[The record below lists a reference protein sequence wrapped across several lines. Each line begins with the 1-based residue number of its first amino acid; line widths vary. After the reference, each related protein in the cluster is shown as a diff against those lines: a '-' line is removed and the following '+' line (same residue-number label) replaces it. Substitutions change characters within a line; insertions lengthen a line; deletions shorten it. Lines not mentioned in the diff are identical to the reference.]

1 MFTGIIESLGKIT
14 AIEKE
19 GENYHFTIESDI
31 SKELKIDQSVAHN
44 GVCLTVV
51 EKTKKNHTVTVIY
64 ETVQK
69 TNMGFLKVGS
79 LLNLERCLKIGG
91 RIDGHMV
98 QGHVDDTVECV
109 KKVNENG
116 SWRYYFEGTNINP
129 KLLVNKGSVCINGV
143 SLTIAN
149 TKDKTFE
156 VAIIPYTYE
165 NTNFKALKANDLINI
180 EYDILGKYIL
190 KNLKT

>member
-1 MFTGIIESLGKIT
+1 LRS
-14 AIEKE
+14 
-19 GENYHFTIESDI
+19 S
-31 SKELKIDQSVAHN
+31 
-44 GVCLTVV
+44 
-51 EKTKKNHTVTVIY
+51 
-64 ETVQK
+64 
-69 TNMGFLKVGS
+69 
-79 LLNLERCLKIGG
+79 
-91 RIDGHMV
+91 
-98 QGHVDDTVECV
+98 
-109 KKVNENG
+109 
-116 SWRYYFEGTNINP
+116 FEGTNINP

>member
-19 GENYHFTIESDI
+19 GENYHFTIESEI

-51 EKTKKNHTVTVIY
+51 EKNNKNHVVTAIH
-64 ETVQK
+64 ETVEK
-69 TNMGFLKVGS
+69 TNMNFLKVGS

-91 RIDGHMV
+91 RLDGHMV
-98 QGHVDDTVECV
+98 QGHVDDAVKCV
-109 KKVNENG
+109 KIANENG
-116 SWRYYFEGTNINP
+116 SWRYYFEVANIDP
-129 KLLVNKGSVCINGV
+129 KLIVNKGSVCINGV

-156 VAIIPYTYE
+156 VAIIPFTYE
-165 NTNFKALKANDLINI
+165 NTNFKDLKVNDLINI

>member
-1 MFTGIIESLGKIT
+1 MK
-14 AIEKE
+14 KP
-19 GENYHFTIESDI
+19 
-31 SKELKIDQSVAHN
+31 
-44 GVCLTVV
+44 
-51 EKTKKNHTVTVIY
+51 KKNHTVTAIY

-91 RIDGHMV
+91 RLDGHMV
-98 QGHVDDTVECV
+98 QGHVDDTVKCV
-109 KKVNENG
+109 KIVNENG

-149 TKDKTFE
+149 TKGKNFE

-165 NTNFKALKANDLINI
+165 NTNFKALKANDFINI

>member
-14 AIEKE
+14 VIEKE

-51 EKTKKNHTVTVIY
+51 EKTKKNHTVTAIY
-64 ETVQK
+64 ETIQK

-91 RIDGHMV
+91 RLDGHMV
-98 QGHVDDTVECV
+98 QGHVDDTVKCV
-109 KKVNENG
+109 KIVNENG

-149 TKDKTFE
+149 TKGKTFE